1 MDGGEEQEEEQ
12 PEEQP
17 APEALRRTRTGRIGK
32 PSAKLAAKRRGDAY
46 S

>member
-1 MDGGEEQEEEQ
+1 VDDEEEQDEEQ

-17 APEALRRTRTGRIGK
+17 APEALRRTRTSRIRK